1 MAGISYELCFRKM
14 LHVKAVYN
22 AGQFGEKKNSSLHR
36 MGHAENSRL
45 SSLND

>member
-22 AGQFGEKKNSSLHR
+22 AGQFGEKNTHCFTGWDTLKIVV
-36 MGHAENSRL
+36 
-45 SSLND
+45 